1 MSKKYFIDLDNTLCI
16 NENSEYE
23 NSIPI
28 QERID
33 YVNNLKNEGNEIT
46 IWTARG
52 STSGINYRE
61 LTLRQ
66 LNEWNINYDILLMEK
81 PNYDIYIDD
90 KSFNVRSFWPV
101 PTSINNN
108 YSKKQSVEI
117 VKKGWGKEIIFVNN
131 DEYCGKILCFDKN
144 KKFSMHYHLKKKETW
159 YVNKGKFIL
168 VWIEHR
174 NGITYSEYLN
184 VGDVITNERGEA
196 HQLIALEDS
205 EVFEVSTKH
214 YDDDSFRIYKGN

>member
-108 YSKKQSVEI
+108 YSKKQSVYI
-117 VKKGWGKEIIFVNN
+117 FKKGW
-131 DEYCGKILCFDKN
+131 
-144 KKFSMHYHLKKKETW
+144 
-159 YVNKGKFIL
+159 
-168 VWIEHR
+168 
-174 NGITYSEYLN
+174 
-184 VGDVITNERGEA
+184 
-196 HQLIALEDS
+196 
-205 EVFEVSTKH
+205 
-214 YDDDSFRIYKGN
+214 